1 LKGKFLERYLTPE
14 YMHFKSAR
22 LIFNTKMQVGDAL
35 DNYVAK
41 LQHLAKTIKADETR
55 GSAMAE

>member
-1 LKGKFLERYLTPE
+1 
-14 YMHFKSAR
+14 MHFKSAR